1 MEDGAICT
9 GEVSGT
15 LREGFGR
22 NVSQVF
28 RRSAPLLC
36 SSLGPEAW
44 LLLFAFDSLEIF
56 FVTELLD
63 NMTAYRGRED
73 DLCLLGF
80 ALPRRPSAVIPR
92 LALRRSLFVHD

>member
-28 RRSAPLLC
+28 RRSALLLC
-36 SSLGPEAW
+36 NPLGAEAW
-44 LLLFAFDSLEIF
+44 LLVSAVDSLELF

-63 NMTAYRGRED
+63 DMTAYQGRED

-80 ALPRRPSAVIPR
+80 VLPRRPSAVIPR